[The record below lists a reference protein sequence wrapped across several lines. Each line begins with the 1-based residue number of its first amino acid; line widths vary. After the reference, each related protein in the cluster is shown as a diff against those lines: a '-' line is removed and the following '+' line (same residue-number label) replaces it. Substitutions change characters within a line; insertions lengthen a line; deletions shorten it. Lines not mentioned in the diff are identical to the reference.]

1 MRDDQIKPHDVHFLE
16 AMGCDEPDKS
26 HHLKLLAQRILET
39 RQKRGL
45 SLESLAYSVGISK
58 GNLSDIENLKR
69 NPRYTT
75 LVAIA
80 EGLDLTISELLDGI

>member
-1 MRDDQIKPHDVHFLE
+1 MSENKTENHDDPPTGVME
-16 AMGCDEPDKS
+16 CDDDEEQRR
-26 HHLKLLAQRILET
+26 LKRLIQRIVET

-45 SLESLAYSVGISK
+45 SIEALANSVGISK

-80 EGLDLTISELLDGI
+80 EGLGLTISELLSGI

>member
-1 MRDDQIKPHDVHFLE
+1 MSENKADNSTKMPLE
-16 AMGCDEPDKS
+16 ADGAHRDRNL
-26 HHLKLLAQRILET
+26 HLTRLAKRITEV

-45 SLESLAYSVGISK
+45 SLEALACSVGISK

>member
-1 MRDDQIKPHDVHFLE
+1 MNDNQNEDRGSLVPEPESDERDKVMRLT
-16 AMGCDEPDKS
+16 
-26 HHLKLLAQRILET
+26 LLAKRITEA
-39 RQKRGL
+39 RKRRGL
-45 SLESLAYSVGISK
+45 SLEALACRVGISK

-80 EGLDLTISELLDGI
+80 DGLDLTISELLDGI